1 MTDCFVVLIPK
12 VRQIDLFSLASA
24 NKKKKKRIAHIKEP
38 IVRLQAVVLLKDM
51 SAYIYIIITTQQHY
65 IKHKEVSSANLC
77 NNV

>member
-24 NKKKKKRIAHIKEP
+24 NKKKRIAHIKEP
-38 IVRLQAVVLLKDM
+38 IVRLQAVVPLKDM
-51 SAYIYIIITTQQHY
+51 SAYIYIIITTQQYY

>member
-24 NKKKKKRIAHIKEP
+24 NKKKRIAHIKEP